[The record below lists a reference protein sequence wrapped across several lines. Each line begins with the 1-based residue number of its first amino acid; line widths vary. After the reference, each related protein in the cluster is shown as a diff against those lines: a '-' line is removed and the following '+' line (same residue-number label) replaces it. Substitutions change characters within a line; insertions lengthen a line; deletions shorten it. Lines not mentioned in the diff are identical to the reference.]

1 MQNLTC
7 QKNDF
12 RRSQDDEWT
21 YLRRES
27 GCRASK
33 TFEIRKGEA
42 SCVKLAV
49 PF

>member
-1 MQNLTC
+1 MQNQTC
-7 QKNDF
+7 QKHDF
-12 RRSQDDEWT
+12 SCSQDGEWT

-33 TFEIRKGEA
+33 TFEVSKGEA
-42 SCVKLAV
+42 SCVTLAV